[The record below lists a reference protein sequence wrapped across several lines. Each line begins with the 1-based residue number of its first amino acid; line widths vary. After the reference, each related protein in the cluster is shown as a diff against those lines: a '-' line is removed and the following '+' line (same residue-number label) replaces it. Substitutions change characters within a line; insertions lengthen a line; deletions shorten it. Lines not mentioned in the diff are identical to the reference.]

1 MPMRVLSGF
10 GLMVAVGV
18 VALAPGV
25 AKAQTLD
32 AVLKQM
38 DASSA
43 KFRSAEANLRRDI
56 FELVV
61 KETTTQTGITYFQR
75 SGSNL
80 QMGIKFDPPS
90 SQIVEI
96 KDGLVQMF
104 EPNANHLTTFS
115 IKKDRARFESFLAV
129 GFGGSGTDLAKLW
142 TITFLGME
150 PMNDGPRKV
159 QTAKLDL
166 VAKDEST
173 RNTVKHIT
181 IWVDPVQNVSL
192 KQQIFFPDGNIQTAT
207 YTNLRV
213 NQLTKSALDAF
224 AIKYDKKTVTVDN
237 H

>member
-1 MPMRVLSGF
+1 MKILSGI

-18 VALAPGV
+18 VALAPGA

-32 AVLKQM
+32 DVLKQM

-43 KFRSAEANLRRDI
+43 KFRSAQANLRRDI
-56 FELVV
+56 FERVV

-75 SGSNL
+75 TGANL
-80 QMGIKFDPPS
+80 QVGIKFDPPS

-96 KDGLVQMF
+96 KDGFVQLF
-104 EPNANHLTTFS
+104 EPNANHLTIFP
-115 IKKDRARFESFLAV
+115 IKKDQAQFLAI

-142 TITFLGME
+142 TITFMGME
-150 PMNDGPRKV
+150 PMNDGPKKI

-181 IWVDPVQNVSL
+181 IWVDPAQNVSL
-192 KQQIFFPDGNIQTAT
+192 KQQIFLNDGNIQTAT

-213 NQLTKSALDAF
+213 NQLTKSAIEAF
-224 AIKYDKKTVTVDN
+224 AIRKNGKTTVDQ